1 MQVAESVSLMDL
13 LSRSH
18 VHWQPIADLS
28 DGRIIGVEALFR
40 PENSGPADVLAEIDR
55 LNFWETFTTWEMG
68 EILSDLETLSPSEV
82 PLLVFFNLSPKQCV
96 PEWILPH
103 FPHFPDFVAPVAE
116 VIEEKITKDEM
127 ERLKEIRKGGALI
140 AIDDFGTGYSNV
152 DRLLDLP
159 VDFVKIDRKLIQTV
173 TRFDRNLVESVV
185 RGLGSIEMS
194 ILGEGIETEAQFLFA
209 RQIGCQTGQG
219 WHFGKPMPIGKFGV
233 LLASKG
239 IHSAKWGLEP
249 G

>member
-18 VHWQPIADLS
+18 IHWQPIADLS

-40 PENSGPADVLAEIDR
+40 PENSGPAHVLAEIDR

-96 PEWILPH
+96 PELILPH

-219 WHFGKPMPIGKFGV
+219 WHFGKPMPIRKIGPLLRSRKV
-233 LLASKG
+233 LSQN
-239 IHSAKWGLEP
+239 WGP
-249 G
+249 QMG